1 MSSFQ
6 GGSLLYHTF
15 TLVVQTFFFGGYSVL
30 ILISTRM
37 LLTRGLKTRSLKSLF
52 FLGLLMYAI
61 SSAFWGFSVAYIVG
75 NMQTYIDPGNVEWAK
90 FNDRVSPSLPLFNA
104 IVLIN
109 FVLSDGIVCWRAWVI
124 SRMHYRG
131 WIWLPFVFW
140 FFTMLST
147 STLIVFRSIDI
158 PDSSLG
164 GDKRFIRAIDVLQL
178 QNMTTS
184 LLSNISATGFL
195 GATAWRHRQAMRT
208 NFEDRKRSR
217 VNQVLALLIES
228 GVLYCMTGVLGTISQ
243 LVHLP
248 HGTLNDIVLPV
259 NIQFAGAYAPALL
272 LLISHHS
279 DGHGNDT
286 EYVGTLQISARPERA
301 GTIQF
306 TPGLGNRRVMSTIR
320 FAVSN
325 RASQAEADSEE
336 SESEF
341 GRRSWDSEDGE
352 VEMKRRELKN
362 VEAIV

>member
-1 MSSFQ
+1 MSSSTSYFIQ

-37 LLTRGLKTRSLKSLF
+37 LLTRGLKTRSLEALF

-61 SSAFWGFSVAYIVG
+61 SSAFWGFSVAYIGVPIV
-75 NMQTYIDPGNVEWAK
+75 T
-90 FNDRVSPSLPLFNA
+90 SFNA

-259 NIQFAGAYAPALL
+259 NIQFAGACAPALL